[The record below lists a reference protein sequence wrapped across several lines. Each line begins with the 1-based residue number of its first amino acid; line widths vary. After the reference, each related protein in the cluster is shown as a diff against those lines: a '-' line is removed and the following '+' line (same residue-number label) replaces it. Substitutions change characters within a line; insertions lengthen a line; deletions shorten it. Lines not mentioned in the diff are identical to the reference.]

1 MKDEA
6 TSASALIFPGV
17 GVRLCGAESTFFD
30 LHRDSMRPF
39 LREASVY
46 CETDLISGLFD
57 GSIDALPD
65 TLKQFFTYAFS
76 VGAATVARSFC
87 EPSAVAGYS
96 FGLYAALVAAEVLS
110 FSDGLTLLDRANRT
124 MQAASADKGYGM
136 GITVGLDTADIEA
149 LLDTGA
155 FGSLLRTNTNHAH
168 CHVFS
173 GTDKE
178 VTAFLDAA
186 RDRGAFK
193 AERLEVEIPYHHPTL
208 LAGVTGA
215 FAAGFDELT
224 WRPARIPVVSS
235 LTGELLKETPALRT
249 FTARHPATPIHWEQ
263 VLGTLDRLGVRALY
277 ECGPGISLTQNGRF
291 VSFDAAYINVKK
303 AERWCHPY

>member
-1 MKDEA
+1 MRAEA
-6 TSASALIFPGV
+6 TSRTALIFPGV
-17 GVRLCGAESTFFD
+17 GVRLCGAEPAFFGV
-30 LHRDSMRPF
+30 HRDIMRPF

-46 CETDLISGLFD
+46 CETDLIADLFD
-57 GSIDALPD
+57 GTIDALPD
-65 TLKQFFTYAFS
+65 ALKQFFTYAYS
-76 VGAATVARSFC
+76 VGAAQVARSLT

-110 FSDGLTLLDRANRT
+110 FSDGLRLLDRANRT
-124 MQAASADKGYGM
+124 MQAAAAGKGYGM
-136 GITVGLDTADIEA
+136 GITVGLDTTEIEA
-149 LLDTGA
+149 MLDTGA

-173 GTDKE
+173 GTDTE

-186 RDRGAFK
+186 RNRGAFK

-208 LAGVTGA
+208 LEGVTEA
-215 FAAGFDELT
+215 FAAGFDEMK

-235 LTGELLKETPALRT
+235 LTGELLKEMPALRA

-263 VLGTLDRLGVRALY
+263 VLATLDRLGGRVLY

-291 VSFDAAYINVKK
+291 VSFDAAYINVRK
-303 AERWCHPY
+303 AERWCPA